1 MFHSAKK
8 VEFIGGP
15 YDGHRQLVRLSKRD
29 CGEVLAIPVSAKVF
43 RMLAGEPPEA
53 ESPASSVAVYQLRKH
68 KRRYCYH
75 FVEAK
80 TPENFGA
87 TIREV

>member
-1 MFHSAKK
+1 MFHRAKK

-15 YDGHRQLVRLSKRD
+15 YDGHRQMARVSKRD
-29 CGEVLAIPVSAKVF
+29 CGELISIPVSVNVF
-43 RMLAGEPPEA
+43 RVLAGEPPGV

-68 KRRYCYH
+68 KNRYNYH

-80 TPENFGA
+80 TMEEFLA
-87 TIREV
+87 TTRKV